1 MQLLT
6 DAKKAIETLLWTIR
20 RPDEATPLV
29 KQDIYKACEDI
40 VKAIEET
47 EK

>member
-1 MQLLT
+1 MPLLT
-6 DAKKAIETLLWTIR
+6 EAKKAIKTLLWTIK

-29 KQDIYKACEDI
+29 KQDIYKACED
-40 VKAIEET
+40 VVAEIEET